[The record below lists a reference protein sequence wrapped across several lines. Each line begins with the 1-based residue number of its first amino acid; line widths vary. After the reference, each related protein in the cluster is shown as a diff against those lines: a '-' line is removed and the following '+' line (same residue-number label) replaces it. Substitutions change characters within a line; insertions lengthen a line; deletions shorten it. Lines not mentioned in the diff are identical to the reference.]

1 LVVDRQHAFAYL
13 GLENPTVVVQRTIV
27 ANLIREFGRP
37 RWDEREERY
46 DQTYETTS
54 FLTSVFHFQTS

>member
-1 LVVDRQHAFAYL
+1 MEFELTREQEDLRRRARELADAVFAA
-13 GLENPTVVVQRTIV
+13 R
-27 ANLIREFGRP
+27 AA
-37 RWDEREERY
+37 RWDEHEERY